1 RLQSG
6 ARRALCFLDMRLVAA
21 VLAGGLGTRLRPV
34 LGGLP
39 KPLAPIRG
47 RPFLFYILDQVAEA
61 APSRVVVCAGHRR
74 GQFESCESR
83 GGVILAHEDWPMG
96 TAGAL
101 RRALNLLDGDMVL
114 AVHGDAFIDTSLAR
128 FCQWRQSQPHE
139 AALLVTRVP
148 NIAGFSTVDI
158 DPPGKI

>member
-1 RLQSG
+1 
-6 ARRALCFLDMRLVAA
+6 
-21 VLAGGLGTRLRPV
+21 
-34 LGGLP
+34 
-39 KPLAPIRG
+39 
-47 RPFLFYILDQVAEA
+47 
-61 APSRVVVCAGHRR
+61 
-74 GQFESCESR
+74 
-83 GGVILAHEDWPMG
+83 MG

-158 DPPGKI
+158 DPPGKIAKLNKKDTKVEAGWINTGVCLLPRYWLEQLPGDVPLSLEHDVLPYWLDRGIGAYCVHAPYVNIATPQGLAGAPAFFGSINKLRVPAMG